1 MSTTH
6 TVTSRLH
13 LETGA
18 ATSGSAS
25 ANLRTRRRRMV
36 RYGLLAFN
44 ALILVSVGY
53 MVLQSAGSP
62 PSLSASSASSVLNA
76 KQGNNTQLSD
86 PLDRLSSAD
95 IAVNVARVANLPESV
110 AVTNQA
116 DSENAQLAVVQ
127 ASDSLVAK
135 PQVVASP
142 FKSNKDIT
150 VYTSKPGDSA
160 ASIAAQFHVTSDS
173 ILWSNDLAGDNVATG
188 QKLYI
193 PPVNGIVYVVKA
205 GDTPESLASK
215 YHTSKEKVIAFNDAE
230 ISGLQLGVRILI
242 PDGQIIKPKPV
253 ISYSSGASSGFPWG
267 GGAIYGSN
275 GYIPGYCT
283 FYVAT
288 RIAVPSNWGNAN
300 TWDNLA
306 PRSGWTVST
315 VPQPGAIGQT
325 DRGSEGHV
333 AVIEDVRAT
342 DSGYEI
348 KYSDMNGL
356 AGYNR
361 VGHSDWVSA
370 AKFEHYI
377 SR

>member
-1 MSTTH
+1 
-6 TVTSRLH
+6 
-13 LETGA
+13 
-18 ATSGSAS
+18 
-25 ANLRTRRRRMV
+25 
-36 RYGLLAFN
+36 
-44 ALILVSVGY
+44 
-53 MVLQSAGSP
+53 
-62 PSLSASSASSVLNA
+62 
-76 KQGNNTQLSD
+76 
-86 PLDRLSSAD
+86 LSSAD

-116 DSENAQLAVVQ
+116 DSENAQLSVVQ

-150 VYTSKPGDSA
+150 AYTSKSGDTA

-188 QKLYI
+188 QKLYV

-205 GDTPESLASK
+205 GDTPDSLADK
-215 YHTSKEKVIAFNDAE
+215 YHTTKEKIVAFNDAE
-230 ISGLQLGVRILI
+230 INGLQPGVRILI
-242 PDGQIIKPKPV
+242 PDGQIIKAAPV
-253 ISYSSGASSGFPWG
+253 ITYSSGGSSSFPWG

-306 PRSGWTVST
+306 PQSGWRVST
-315 VPQPGAIGQT
+315 APTPGAIGQT

-333 AVIEDVRAT
+333 AVVEDVRTT
-342 DSGYEI
+342 DTGYEI

-370 AKFEHYI
+370 SKFEHYI

>member
-1 MSTTH
+1 MPVSTTH

-13 LETGA
+13 LETSSDTVPATA
-18 ATSGSAS
+18 AKRAK
-25 ANLRTRRRRMV
+25 RRRII
-36 RYGLLAFN
+36 RYGLLVVN
-44 ALILVSVGY
+44 SLILISVAY
-53 MVLQSAGSP
+53 MVVQ
-62 PSLSASSASSVLNA
+62 SASSPNGTTAASASGVLS
-76 KQGNNTQLSD
+76 KQDNNSELSD

-142 FKSNKDIT
+142 FKSNKDIAT
-150 VYTSKPGDSA
+150 YTTKSGDSA
-160 ASIAAQFHVTSDS
+160 ASVAAQFHVTSDS
-173 ILWSNDLAGDNVATG
+173 ILWSNDLASDTMVTG

-205 GDTPESLASK
+205 GDTPDSLADK
-215 YHTSKEKVIAFNDAE
+215 YHTTKEKIIAFNDAE
-230 ISGLQLGVRILI
+230 INGLQPGVRILI
-242 PDGQIIKPKPV
+242 PDGQIIKAPPV
-253 ISYSSGASSGFPWG
+253 SIYSGGNTSSFPWG
-267 GGAIYGSN
+267 GSAIYGSN

-283 FYVAT
+283 YYVAT

-306 PRSGWTVST
+306 PQSGWIVST
-315 VPQPGAIGQT
+315 APRVGAIGQT

-333 AVIEDVRAT
+333 AVIEAVSDDGT
-342 DSGYEI
+342 QI

-361 VGHSDWVSA
+361 VGHSDWTSA
-370 AKFEHYI
+370 SKFEHYI
-377 SR
+377 YR